1 MRRFRSRLRCRL
13 AACRIPGGRRALGS
27 PRRIPGT
34 WGTTDAEPAAPARGF
49 GKASVITAAPGN
61 ALGIFKAAS
70 WPVWPLWALCL
81 ISLADVFDGMSP
93 AACAARASAKA
104 GVNHRRAA
112 ARVSREPCP

>member
-1 MRRFRSRLRCRL
+1 MGNHRCR
-13 AACRIPGGRRALGS
+13 ASSPG
-27 PRRIPGT
+27 
-34 WGTTDAEPAAPARGF
+34 EGF

-93 AACAARASAKA
+93 AACAARASAKQ
-104 GVNHRRAA
+104 
-112 ARVSREPCP
+112 E